1 MTDDM
6 SPEEPVSSVE
16 PIDADFEPA
25 PEEDSKA
32 SRARGGGPG
41 WLGAIVLSLFAAGLG
56 GLIGIAGV
64 RYLPPHWDAANDMTG
79 RLNTLER
86 QQGDNSVELSKLS
99 RDQARMATDLKNEM
113 KALGAGGTPSGQVK
127 KLEQDLDVLSERLDE
142 VGASG
147 AGEAV
152 RALEKRIAA
161 LEQVDTSG
169 AVSPQDLTRAVA
181 GLETRLDEMERGL
194 ETLKQRPEGIDPERL
209 AAVEGDMNALRSVL
223 EAAKLAGNQDVEKLT
238 SLVEDM
244 RRGEQNARSEA
255 EAASESAR
263 IARALSAI
271 EAASR
276 RGGAFESEYRALL
289 GLMPS
294 DPAVR
299 QLGEIASTGA
309 PTVSALQ
316 DSFEPARAAALK
328 AIPDETG
335 DRLSW
340 LNRAFGD
347 AVKVRKLNGDDSDPA
362 AILDTANTAVEAGD
376 IDQAA
381 MLVAGLKGPAADA
394 MADWTEQANRRITL
408 EAALEA
414 LQRRLIEGDK

>member
-6 SPEEPVSSVE
+6 SPEEPVGSVE

-25 PEEDSKA
+25 PKEDSKT
-32 SRARGGGPG
+32 SRAQGGGPG

-56 GLIGIAGV
+56 GLMGIAGV
-64 RYLPPHWDAANDMTG
+64 RYLPPQWDAANDMTG
-79 RLNTLER
+79 RLETLER
-86 QQGDNSVELSKLS
+86 RQGDNSVELSKLS

-113 KALGAGGTPSGQVK
+113 KALGTGGVPNGQIK
-127 KLEQDLDVLSERLDE
+127 RLAEDLDLLSERLDE

-152 RALEKRIAA
+152 RALEKRITA
-161 LEQVDTSG
+161 LEEVDTSG

-181 GLETRLDEMERGL
+181 GLETRLDEMEQAL
-194 ETLKQRPEGIDPERL
+194 EALDERPQGVDPSRL
-209 AAVEGDMNALRSVL
+209 ATVEAYMKALRSDL

-238 SLVEDM
+238 GLVEDM
-244 RRGEQNARSEA
+244 RRGEQAARSEA
-255 EAASESAR
+255 EAASETAR
-263 IARALSAI
+263 IARSLSAI

-276 RGGAFESEYRALL
+276 RGGAFESEYRALRSL
-289 GLMPS
+289 RPS

-299 QLGEIASTGA
+299 QLDDIASMGA

-316 DSFEPARAAALK
+316 DSFAPARAAALK

-347 AVKVRKLNGDDSDPA
+347 AVKVRKLDGDDRDPA
-362 AILDTANTAVEAGD
+362 AILDRADTAVRAGD
-376 IDQAA
+376 IDKAA
-381 MLVAGLKGPAADA
+381 MLIAGLKGPTADA

-414 LQRRLIEGDK
+414 LQTRLIEGDK

>member
-25 PEEDSKA
+25 PEEDSKT
-32 SRARGGGPG
+32 SRAQGGGPG

-56 GLIGIAGV
+56 GLMGIAGV
-64 RYLPPHWDAANDMTG
+64 RYLPPQWDAANDMTG
-79 RLNTLER
+79 RLDTLER
-86 QQGDNSVELSKLS
+86 RQGDNSVELSKLS
-99 RDQARMATDLKNEM
+99 RDQARMATELKNEM
-113 KALGAGGTPSGQVK
+113 KALGTGGAPNGQVK
-127 KLEQDLDVLSERLDE
+127 KLAEDIDVLSERLDE
-142 VGASG
+142 VGVSG

-161 LEQVDTSG
+161 LEEVDTSG
-169 AVSPQDLTRAVA
+169 AVSPQDLARAVA
-181 GLETRLDEMERGL
+181 GLETRLDEMEQAL
-194 ETLKQRPEGIDPERL
+194 DERPQGVDPSRL
-209 AAVEGDMNALRSVL
+209 AAVEADMKALRSDL

-238 SLVEDM
+238 GLVEDM
-244 RRGEQNARSEA
+244 RRGEQAARSEA

-263 IARALSAI
+263 IARSLSAI

-276 RGGAFESEYRALL
+276 RGGAFESEYRALRN
-289 GLMPS
+289 LMPS

-316 DSFEPARAAALK
+316 DNFEPARVAALK

-347 AVKVRKLNGDDSDPA
+347 AVKVRKLDGDDRDPA
-362 AILDTANTAVEAGD
+362 TILDRADTAVLAGD
-376 IDQAA
+376 IDKAA
-381 MLVAGLKGPAADA
+381 MLIAGLKGPAADA

-414 LQRRLIEGDK
+414 LQTRLIEGDK